1 MHELFLLC
9 FKERNNKKKHLL
21 FPLYLMAGALLC
33 DSFSLEH
40 IDKYNFIEMTEYWE

>member
-1 MHELFLLC
+1 MNYSYYVLKREII
-9 FKERNNKKKHLL
+9 KKHLL